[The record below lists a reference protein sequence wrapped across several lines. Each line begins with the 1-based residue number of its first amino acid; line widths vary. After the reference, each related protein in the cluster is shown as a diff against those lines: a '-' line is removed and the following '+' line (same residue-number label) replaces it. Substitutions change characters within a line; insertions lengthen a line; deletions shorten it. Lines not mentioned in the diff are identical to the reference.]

1 MNTHATG
8 GIELN
13 GVMRVHVGVPS
24 IQPYCQILLKGLS
37 RPIQGTIIL
46 SEILASNGFG
56 VSSTHPDDVGQT
68 VYFDVIEVDGARE
81 RWEAQQAAV
90 RAAAEAEAEAK
101 AKAEADA
108 KAEAEAPAPSE

>member
-1 MNTHATG
+1 MNTHASG

-13 GVMRVHVGVPS
+13 GIMRVHVGVPS

-37 RPIQGTIIL
+37 SPIKGTIIL

-56 VSSTHPDDVGQT
+56 ISSTHPDDVGQT

-81 RWEAQQAAV
+81 RWEGQQ
-90 RAAAEAEAEAK
+90 
-101 AKAEADA
+101 AEADA
-108 KAEAEAPAPSE
+108 KAAAETPSE

>member
-1 MNTHATG
+1 MSTHVTG

-13 GVMRVHVGVPS
+13 GIMRVHVGVPS
-24 IQPYCQILLKGLS
+24 IQPYCQVLLKGLS
-37 RPIQGTIIL
+37 RPIKGTIIL

-56 VSSTHPDDVGQT
+56 ISSTHPDDVGQT

-81 RWEAQQAAV
+81 RWEAQQAA
-90 RAAAEAEAEAK
+90 AAAEAEAK

-108 KAEAEAPAPSE
+108 KAAAEAPSE

>member
-13 GVMRVHVGVPS
+13 GLIRVHVGVPS

-37 RPIQGTIIL
+37 SPIKGTIIL

-56 VSSTHPDDVGQT
+56 ISSTHPDDVGQT

-81 RWEAQQAAV
+81 RWEGQQAAK
-90 RAAAEAEAEAK
+90 AAEAEAT
-101 AKAEADA
+101 A
-108 KAEAEAPAPSE
+108 KAEAEAAAKAAAETPSE

>member
-13 GVMRVHVGVPS
+13 GVMRVHVGVSS

-37 RPIQGTIIL
+37 SPIKGTIIL

-56 VSSTHPDDVGQT
+56 ISSTHPEDIGQT

-81 RWEAQQAAV
+81 RWEAQQAA
-90 RAAAEAEAEAK
+90 AAAEAT

-108 KAEAEAPAPSE
+108 KAEAPPSE

>member
-24 IQPYCQILLKGLS
+24 IQPYCQVLLKGLS
-37 RPIQGTIIL
+37 TPIKGTIIL

-56 VSSTHPDDVGQT
+56 ISSTHPEDIGQT

-81 RWEAQQAAV
+81 RWESQQAAAAAA
-90 RAAAEAEAEAK
+90 AAAEAEAK
-101 AKAEADA
+101 AQADA
-108 KAEAEAPAPSE
+108 KAAAETPSE

>member
-13 GVMRVHVGVPS
+13 GVMRVHVGVSS
-24 IQPYCQILLKGLS
+24 IQPYCQVLLKGLS

-56 VSSTHPDDVGQT
+56 ISSTHPDDVGQT
-68 VYFDVIEVDGARE
+68 VYFDVIEVEGARE
-81 RWEAQQAAV
+81 RWEAQQAA
-90 RAAAEAEAEAK
+90 AAAEAE

-108 KAEAEAPAPSE
+108 KAAAETPSE

>member
-13 GVMRVHVGVPS
+13 GVMRVHVGVSS
-24 IQPYCQILLKGLS
+24 IQPYCQVLLKGLS

-56 VSSTHPDDVGQT
+56 ISSTHPDDVGQT
-68 VYFDVIEVDGARE
+68 VYFDVIEVEGARE
-81 RWEAQQAAV
+81 RWEAQQAAAA
-90 RAAAEAEAEAK
+90 AAAEAEAK
-101 AKAEADA
+101 AQADA
-108 KAEAEAPAPSE
+108 KAAAETPSE

>member
-1 MNTHATG
+1 MNTHASG

-13 GVMRVHVGVPS
+13 GIMRVHVGVPS
-24 IQPYCQILLKGLS
+24 IQPYCQVLLKGLS

-56 VSSTHPDDVGQT
+56 ISSTHPDDVGQT

-81 RWEAQQAAV
+81 RWEAQQAA
-90 RAAAEAEAEAK
+90 AAAEAA

-108 KAEAEAPAPSE
+108 KAATETPSE

>member
-13 GVMRVHVGVPS
+13 GVMRVHVGVSS

-37 RPIQGTIIL
+37 RPIKGTIIL

-56 VSSTHPDDVGQT
+56 ISSTHPDDVGQT

-81 RWEAQQAAV
+81 RWEAQQAA
-90 RAAAEAEAEAK
+90 AAAAAEAEAK
-101 AKAEADA
+101 AKAEA
-108 KAEAEAPAPSE
+108 ETPSE

>member
-1 MNTHATG
+1 MATTHATG

-13 GVMRVHVGVPS
+13 GIMRVHVSVPS

-37 RPIQGTIIL
+37 SPIKGTIIV

-56 VSSTHPDDVGQT
+56 ISSTHPEDIGQT

-81 RWEAQQAAV
+81 RWEAQQAEAD
-90 RAAAEAEAEAK
+90 AEAT
-101 AKAEADA
+101 AKAEA
-108 KAEAEAPAPSE
+108 PPPSE

>member
-13 GVMRVHVGVPS
+13 GVMRVHVGVSS

-37 RPIQGTIIL
+37 RPIKGTIIL

-56 VSSTHPDDVGQT
+56 ISSTHPDDVGQT

-81 RWEAQQAAV
+81 RREAQQAA
-90 RAAAEAEAEAK
+90 AAAEAEARSKAEAEAEAK

-108 KAEAEAPAPSE
+108 PSE